1 MTLRND
7 LTAATTPFGMW
18 ARPSTYMGTSCGMEV
33 SKTAQLEVL
42 GHLYR
47 HRAGAKRQKQQKGSR
62 VARARARTVLS
73 RVVSAVRTQAA
84 IGSTNET
91 SLPATRIEHQLPQ
104 DLVPKVPK
112 PAERR
117 GWQPSKLRAI
127 VAVDQQRNAFL
138 S

>member
-73 RVVSAVRTQAA
+73 RLIAAVRASATAT
-84 IGSTNET
+84 STNAT
-91 SLPATRIEHQLPQ
+91 LPIATRIEHQLPQ
-104 DLVPKVPK
+104 NLVSKDPKLDYRLGLQTCDL
-112 PAERR
+112 
-117 GWQPSKLRAI
+117 SSI
-127 VAVDQQRNAFL
+127 VAVDHWIFRFI